1 MRVRCLLSV
10 GCVWAG
16 EQSLLVLLPHDEHLQ
31 RQRRRGEK
39 RRLRADKRL
48 TSERERQCGNACLCI
63 RLHSYRKSCQN
74 RPAAETHT
82 GLHIEGLG
90 QKMSLLQSTSG
101 KHAYTRTRQH
111 TCRENSFMSVFF
123 RVVGVFRS
131 ESRSLLLRQRLSC
144 SDLTECTR
152 ENRWSRVKFR
162 VRNPLSNMIKDLIP
176 PEIGWCCLSTLSV
189 SRNNCRVLGR

>member
-1 MRVRCLLSV
+1 MPVCVSGYIRTEKAAKTDLLLKHTQVSIQK
-10 GCVWAG
+10 G
-16 EQSLLVLLPHDEHLQ
+16 QQLQ
-31 RQRRRGEK
+31 DQK
-39 RRLRADKRL
+39 
-48 TSERERQCGNACLCI
+48 
-63 RLHSYRKSCQN
+63 
-74 RPAAETHT
+74 
-82 GLHIEGLG
+82 
-90 QKMSLLQSTSG
+90 KMSLLQSTSG

-123 RVVGVFRS
+123 RVVGVFGS

-176 PEIGWCCLSTLSV
+176 PEIGWCCLSMLSV